1 MSILENRFLGK
12 CPFGKCQFW
21 KIGFQENVHL
31 AKCTFWKVYVQGNV
45 YSGKCTFREM
55 YIQDNVYSVKC
66 FSGNV
71 LSGRCFWGR
80 CTGSL
85 LMPFSTMHFTCHFLY
100 FATQCKCSGWCFKF
114 FQFLLLLLGP
124 IITLCCDIPVIFTT
138 GSLLDWFEYFCLFVC
153 MLVPVLSFFLISV
166 LMFFLKFTLRLSLKA
181 FVLLL
186 S

>member
-1 MSILENRFLGK
+1 MSIWPNA
-12 CPFGKCQFW
+12 
-21 KIGFQENVHL
+21 H
-31 AKCTFWKVYVQGNV
+31 
-45 YSGKCTFREM
+45 SGKCTFREM
-55 YIQDNVYSVKC
+55 YILASVRSEKCIFRIMSNSVKC

-71 LSGRCFWGR
+71 LSGRCFLGR

-124 IITLCCDIPVIFTT
+124 IITVCCDIPVIFTT